1 MSNELS
7 AARDSGSQC
16 RTHASEL
23 SDPKVRKLR
32 HVEGII
38 HSLETAERSS
48 SSLGTSCL
56 STVISHTGPI
66 LQFDTAIFYEMK

>member
-23 SDPKVRKLR
+23 SDPK
-32 HVEGII
+32 VEGII